1 MTADNK
7 DPRVELS
14 KISKLLIEDLFNTP
28 DAELLQD
35 AAKDESL
42 KEAGISAKNA
52 YQKAIQA
59 VGAKRLQA
67 AREQMKSKSI
77 QSQSGVR
84 NIDALTAH
92 KIIAK
97 LIAANDP
104 SLTLAARNLKNISDQ
119 EAIEVVKDLIALDAI
134 PKDD

>member
-97 LIAANDP
+97 LII
-104 SLTLAARNLKNISDQ
+104 LRNCI
-119 EAIEVVKDLIALDAI
+119 
-134 PKDD
+134 